1 MRNVRSWRS
10 PSVLRKNENREKR
23 KNGNVKTERS
33 WNARPRSSVL
43 ATEIAIG
50 NPGMAQVVHAV
61 SISVNLHFANIV
73 SYCLCSAD
81 DDRHSSRSSGRD
93 RDRRQPPP
101 LANGG
106 YQNGIPTAP
115 RAQRE
120 KAAAQ
125 PSQLSTSLS
134 TSNTMPPP
142 PPPSSSETTTDLP
155 PMSDTDLSA
164 IRSRYLG
171 VDKKKR
177 KIRKMNDR
185 KFVFDWDTQDDTAA
199 DMPAPPVVPGQG
211 VAQVMF
217 GRGHIAGMDD
227 YHGARRTGADSQLT
241 DSMERRRAAKNGID
255 ERHWSEK
262 PLHEMKDRDWRIF
275 REDFSIAARGECA
288 RCALHSAFPYARAG
302 GSIPHPLR
310 SWEES
315 SIPPQILEI
324 IDQVGYKEPSP
335 IQRQAIPIGMQNR
348 DIIGIAE
355 TGKISFL
362 PFDPPHPKK

>member
-1 MRNVRSWRS
+1 MARVAHDVSL
-10 PSVLRKNENREKR
+10 SVHLH
-23 KNGNVKTERS
+23 
-33 WNARPRSSVL
+33 L
-43 ATEIAIG
+43 ANT
-50 NPGMAQVVHAV
+50 
-61 SISVNLHFANIV
+61 V

-81 DDRHSSRSSGRD
+81 DDRHGSRGSGKD
-93 RDRRQPPP
+93 RDRRQPPS

-125 PSQLSTSLS
+125 PSQPSTSN
-134 TSNTMPPP
+134 NTMPPP
-142 PPPSSSETTTDLP
+142 PQPSNPETTTDLP
-155 PMSDTDLSA
+155 PMTDTDLNA

-227 YHGARRTGADSQLT
+227 YHGVRRAGVESQLT
-241 DSMERRRAAKNGID
+241 DPMERRRAAKNGID

-275 REDFSIAARGECA
+275 REDFSIAARGTC
-288 RCALHSAFPYARAG
+288 L
-302 GSIPHPLR
+302 
-310 SWEES
+310 
-315 SIPPQILEI
+315 
-324 IDQVGYKEPSP
+324 
-335 IQRQAIPIGMQNR
+335 
-348 DIIGIAE
+348 
-355 TGKISFL
+355 
-362 PFDPPHPKK
+362 